1 MADEENSFLDS
12 GRENTL
18 LCKNEPPAPTYCWKD
33 ITKEFREATR
43 ELELGELVHDDS
55 FTLFEAMSAIEM
67 MDPKMDAGM
76 MCNFGNKKVMNFDQA
91 VSAGALK
98 IADLSPAEHIGIID
112 STLACLVTWLEGHSL
127 AQTVFTN
134 LYLHKP
140 HQVEDKV
147 IKAFSVCVLKMV
159 DMIKNFVTK
168 AAVFEEE
175 DFQPVVYGFKL
186 AWDVTE
192 VRAAGMMKEIE
203 DELSKKVKATRA
215 KLGEELD
222 SAQLACHE
230 EAVAVYSRIKFCR
243 FFQQALVV
251 FNKKGS
257 DGVEEVERLLQQCLE
272 VLPVLRRTIALGVQP
287 DPNAEGTN
295 RADYP
300 TVMGFEPLV
309 NQRLLP
315 PTFPRYTKIKP
326 REDTMEYM
334 EALIGRLRHVC
345 RVVNCSSFHSA
356 IDFLGEFSKT
366 WPCVLSRS
374 VVQLLY
380 LPCPGKVL
388 GNLTMVDVL
397 KESVRAF
404 IRPPVLSQRG
414 NNALGNHPH
423 ARELVDAFLNH
434 CVRPFTSM
442 VHISGHN
449 RARQRDKLTH
459 LLEELAVLQDEA
471 DRLDTVLHSIS
482 LKMESSLP
490 HQPQQQLAC
499 FTTWVLHHVLRTMIR
514 YLLSGFELE
523 LYSAHEYGYIYWY
536 LYEFLYGWMISAL
549 SRADAFLMEQEARAE
564 QQRTGRPVKKGKRR
578 KKPCPHSREIV
589 ISQAYQN
596 LCGGYYKTLAGFTL
610 DGKLRR
616 PCPEFDKEKVRY
628 EHRFAPFN
636 SILTPPPVQYG
647 QYKEMTD
654 PYKYQLDP
662 TPEDMYMAACKC
674 FQNARMLLDSLP
686 DLSSELTSVMKVAKT
701 NFVVVKL
708 LLSGHKK
715 DSTML
720 PEFDFSQHK
729 NFPIIRI

>member
-1 MADEENSFLDS
+1 MAGESSLFLDATRENSVP
-12 GRENTL
+12 
-18 LCKNEPPAPTYCWKD
+18 CKNDTPAPTYNWKD
-33 ITKEFREATR
+33 ITEEFREATK
-43 ELELGELVHDDS
+43 ELELGELVHDEM

-91 VSAGALK
+91 VAAGALK
-98 IADLSPAEHIGIID
+98 IADLTSAEHIGIID

-147 IKAFSVCVLKMV
+147 MKAFSICVLKMV

-215 KLGEELD
+215 KPGEELD
-222 SAQLACHE
+222 VAQLACHE
-230 EAVAVYSRIKFCR
+230 EAMAVYSRVKFCR
-243 FFQQALVV
+243 FFQQALIA

-257 DGVEEVERLLQQCLE
+257 DGVDEVERLLQQCLE

-326 REDTMEYM
+326 REDTMDYL
-334 EALIGRLRHVC
+334 EALIARLRHVC
-345 RVVNCSSFHSA
+345 RIVDCTSFHSA

-380 LPCPGKVL
+380 LPSPGKVL
-388 GNLTMVDVL
+388 GNLSMVDVL
-397 KESVRAF
+397 KDSVRSF

-423 ARELVDAFLNH
+423 ARELVDAFLAH

-471 DRLDTVLHSIS
+471 DRLDTVLHSIA

-549 SRADAFLMEQEARAE
+549 SRADSFLMEQEARAE
-564 QQRTGRPVKKGKRR
+564 QLRTGRPAKKGKRR
-578 KKPCPHSREIV
+578 KKPCPHSREIFV
-589 ISQAYQN
+589 SQAYQN

-616 PCPEFDKEKVRY
+616 PCPEFDKEKYR
-628 EHRFAPFN
+628 
-636 SILTPPPVQYG
+636 
-647 QYKEMTD
+647 EMTD
-654 PYKYQLDP
+654 PYKFQPPP
-662 TPEDMYMAACKC
+662 TPEDMYLAACKC
-674 FQNARMLLDSLP
+674 FQNARMLLDNVP
-686 DLSSELTSVMKVAKT
+686 DLNSELTSVMKVAKT
-701 NFVVVKL
+701 NFIVVKL

-715 DSTML
+715 DSAIL
-720 PEFDFSQHK
+720 PEFDFSHHK
-729 NFPIIRI
+729 NFPIIKI

>member
-1 MADEENSFLDS
+1 MAGEGNPFLDPA
-12 GRENTL
+12 GENPIS
-18 LCKNEPPAPTYCWKD
+18 CKNEAPTVTYNWKNVTLD
-33 ITKEFREATR
+33 FQEATR
-43 ELELGELVHDDS
+43 ELQLGELLHDEM

-91 VSAGALK
+91 LAAGILK
-98 IADLSPAEHIGIID
+98 TADLSTSEHIGIMD

-140 HQVEDKV
+140 HMIDDKV
-147 IKAFSVCVLKMV
+147 MKAFSICILKMV
-159 DMIKNFVTK
+159 DTIKNFVNK

-175 DFQPVVYGFKL
+175 DFQPVVYGYKL
-186 AWDVTE
+186 ACDVTE
-192 VRAAGMMKEIE
+192 VRAAGMMKEVE
-203 DELSKKVKATRA
+203 EELSRRVKSTRA
-215 KLGEELD
+215 KPGEDLD
-222 SAQLACHE
+222 AAQFAQHE
-230 EAVAVYSRIKFCR
+230 EALAVYTRIKFCR
-243 FFQQALVV
+243 LFQQALII

-272 VLPVLRRTIALGVQP
+272 VLPVLRRTIPLGVQP
-287 DPNAEGTN
+287 DPKAEGTN

-326 REDTMEYM
+326 RADTMDYL

-345 RVVNCSSFHSA
+345 RIVDCTSFHSA

-380 LPCPGKVL
+380 LPSPGRVL
-388 GNLTMVDVL
+388 GSLTMVEVL
-397 KESVRAF
+397 KDSVRSF
-404 IRPPVLSQRG
+404 IRPPVLAQRG
-414 NNALGNHPH
+414 ALSSHQQ
-423 ARELVDAFLNH
+423 AREFVDAFLAH
-434 CVRPFTSM
+434 CVRPFTSL
-442 VHISGHN
+442 VHICGHN

-482 LKMESSLP
+482 VKLEVMQ
-490 HQPQQQLAC
+490 HMAC
-499 FTTWVLHHVLRTMIR
+499 FTTWVLHHVLKTMIQ

-523 LYSAHEYGYIYWY
+523 LYSTHEYGYIFWY

-549 SRADAFLMEQEARAE
+549 SRADTFLMDQEARAE
-564 QQRTGRPVKKGKRR
+564 QQGKAGRGVKKGKRK
-578 KKPCPHSREIV
+578 KKPCPHSREIFV
-589 ISQAYQN
+589 SQAYQN
-596 LCGGYYKTLAGFTL
+596 LCGGYYKTIVGFTL

-616 PCPEFDKEKVRY
+616 PCPEFDKEQVRY

-636 SILTPPPVQYG
+636 SILTPPPVQYA
-647 QYKEMTD
+647 QYREMTD
-654 PYKYQLDP
+654 PYKYQPPP
-662 TPEDMYMAACKC
+662 TPEDMYLAACKC
-674 FQNARMLLDSLP
+674 FQNARMLLDNVQ
-686 DLSSELTSVMKVAKT
+686 DLNEELTSVMKVSKT
-701 NFVVVKL
+701 NFIVVKL

-715 DSTML
+715 NSSSL

>member
-140 HQVEDKV
+140 HQVEDK
-147 IKAFSVCVLKMV
+147 
-159 DMIKNFVTK
+159 

-300 TVMGFEPLV
+300 T
-309 NQRLLP
+309 
-315 PTFPRYTKIKP
+315 
-326 REDTMEYM
+326 
-334 EALIGRLRHVC
+334 
-345 RVVNCSSFHSA
+345 SSA
-356 IDFLGEFSKT
+356 RP

-388 GNLTMVDVL
+388 GNLTYGG
-397 KESVRAF
+397 
-404 IRPPVLSQRG
+404 RPQGV
-414 NNALGNHPH
+414 N
-423 ARELVDAFLNH
+423 AFLNH

-523 LYSAHEYGYIYWY
+523 LYSAHEYGYIY
-536 LYEFLYGWMISAL
+536 
-549 SRADAFLMEQEARAE
+549 
-564 QQRTGRPVKKGKRR
+564 
-578 KKPCPHSREIV
+578 CREIV

-636 SILTPPPVQYG
+636 SILTPPP
-647 QYKEMTD
+647 
-654 PYKYQLDP
+654 
-662 TPEDMYMAACKC
+662 
-674 FQNARMLLDSLP
+674 NARMLLDSLP